1 MLPPI
6 PLSPR
11 RPASSTNCEE
21 LEPPA
26 GADYARRAGA
36 QPMSQTLI
44 NTLRFADRLKEAGF
58 AGPQAEALARVLGDE
73 LTEQLPSK
81 ADFQTLQ
88 ADFKALE
95 AKFDALEA
103 KFDGLEAKFDGLEAK
118 FNDLEGKFD
127 TLERRFDALEG
138 KFDTLERRFDAL
150 EGKFDTLER
159 RFDALEGK
167 FDTLE
172 RRFDALEG
180 KFGVLEAKFDGLR
193 YTLNLVLVLV
203 GLLVALGL
211 IEPLSKLFGS

>member
-1 MLPPI
+1 
-6 PLSPR
+6 
-11 RPASSTNCEE
+11 
-21 LEPPA
+21 
-26 GADYARRAGA
+26 
-36 QPMSQTLI
+36 MSQTLI

-95 AKFDALEA
+95 AKFD
-103 KFDGLEAKFDGLEAK
+103 GLEAKFDGLEAK
-118 FNDLEGKFD
+118 FND
-127 TLERRFDALEG
+127 
-138 KFDTLERRFDAL
+138 
-150 EGKFDTLER
+150 
-159 RFDALEGK
+159 LEGK